1 MCGCRFDSLFPPA
14 HNAPMKP
21 CIPLLCCCLAV
32 GGVGLLASPGAFAID
47 RSDPGGIWKA
57 VVPPRA
63 MHGEFSNEDPVGLA
77 AGKHIK
83 ADCSL
88 NWVADD
94 GKLYCF
100 TTGTSLVFFEESPQT
115 YIHAARKFY
124 DFDRPR
130 LH

>member
-1 MCGCRFDSLFPPA
+1 
-14 HNAPMKP
+14 MKP
-21 CIPLLCCCLAV
+21 RTRVLPILALVLCASLL
-32 GGVGLLASPGAFAID
+32 LLTHRTAFAVD

-57 VVPPRA
+57 VVPPSA

-100 TTGTSLVFFEESPQT
+100 TTGTSLIFFEESPQA
-115 YIHAARKFY
+115 YIRAARKFY
-124 DFDRPR
+124 DFDRAQ